1 LWRVEEKAMA
11 DGTPSSNFA
20 ALAGQKYINLTT
32 FRRDGSPVVTPV
44 WFARE
49 GDALYITT
57 YDGTG
62 KVKRL
67 RANERVELAPSDAR
81 GKVRGPVQ
89 TARGRVVADAGEAAC
104 AEAALR
110 RTYGW
115 QYRVIRLLMNLA
127 SRRRT
132 GGAARIYLALA
143 PA

>member
-1 LWRVEEKAMA
+1 MA
-11 DGTPSSNFA
+11 SEQVDEGFA
-20 ALAGQKYINLTT
+20 ALAGQRYINLTT
-32 FRRDGSPVVTPV
+32 FRRDGSPVATPV

-49 GDALYITT
+49 GALLYITT

-67 RANERVELAPSDAR
+67 RANEWVEMAPTDAR
-81 GKVRGPVQ
+81 GNARGPAMV
-89 TARGRVVADAGEAAC
+89 ARGRVVEDADEGAR

-115 QYRVIRLLMNLA
+115 QYRLIRLMTNLT

-132 GGAARIYLALA
+132 GGAKRIYLALA
-143 PA
+143 AA

>member
-1 LWRVEEKAMA
+1 MA
-11 DGTPSSNFA
+11 DGTTGKNFA
-20 ALAGQKYINLTT
+20 ALSGQKYINLTT
-32 FRRDGSPVVTPV
+32 FRRDGSPVTTPV

-49 GDALYITT
+49 GEVLYITT

-67 RANERVELAPSDAR
+67 RANERVEIAASDAR
-81 GKVRGPVQ
+81 GKARGPVQ
-89 TARGRVVADAGEAAC
+89 VAHGRVVADAGEGVR

-115 QYRVIRLLMNLA
+115 QYRVIRLMTNLA

-132 GGAARIYLALA
+132 STATRIYLALT

>member
-1 LWRVEEKAMA
+1 MV
-11 DGTPSSNFA
+11 DGTAGECFA

-32 FRRDGSPVVTPV
+32 FRRDGSPVATPV

-49 GDALYITT
+49 GALLYITT

-67 RANERVELAPSDAR
+67 RANERVEIAPSDAR
-81 GKVRGPVQ
+81 GHARGPAMA
-89 TARGRVVADAGEAAC
+89 ARGRVVADADEGAR

-115 QYRVIRLLMNLA
+115 QYRLIRLMTNLT

-132 GGAARIYLALA
+132 GGARRIYLALA
-143 PA
+143 AV

>member
-1 LWRVEEKAMA
+1 MA
-11 DGTPSSNFA
+11 DGTPSGSFA
-20 ALAGQKYINLTT
+20 ALAGQKYLNLTT
-32 FRRDGSPVVTPV
+32 FRRDGSPVATPV

-49 GDALYITT
+49 GESLYITT
-57 YDGTG
+57 YDSTG

-67 RANERVELAPSDAR
+67 RANEHVELAPSDAR
-81 GKVRGPVQ
+81 GNVRGPALA
-89 TARGRVVADAGEAAC
+89 ARGRVVQDAGEAAR

-115 QYRVIRLLMNLA
+115 QYRVIRLMTNLA

-132 GGAARIYLALA
+132 GGAARIYLALS